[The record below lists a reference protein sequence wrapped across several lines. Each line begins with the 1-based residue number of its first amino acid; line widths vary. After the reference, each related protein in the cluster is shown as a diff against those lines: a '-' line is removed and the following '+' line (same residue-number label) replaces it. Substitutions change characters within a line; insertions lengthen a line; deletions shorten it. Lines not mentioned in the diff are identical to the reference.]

1 MLLFLSLSLA
11 IAASKPLPSTTIKQV
26 EQSHLISLCE
36 QRAREA
42 CGDPDI
48 DCFRQHRD
56 QCFRDL
62 SAFEPES
69 SRTHLERKQESWVVV
84 AALGVTLGAVL
95 MLTVVLCW
103 GTLGLGSR
111 RKETGK
117 MK

>member
-1 MLLFLSLSLA
+1 MLLFLVLSLA
-11 IAASKPLPSTTIKQV
+11 LAASRPLSSTTIKQV

-42 CGDPDI
+42 CGDPDL

-56 QCFRDL
+56 TCFREL
-62 SAFEPES
+62 SAFEPET
-69 SRTHLERKQESWVVV
+69 SRTHLEKKQDGWVV
-84 AALGVTLGAVL
+84 AALGVALGAVL

-103 GTLGLGSR
+103 GTLGLSSR
-111 RKETGK
+111 KKESK